1 MKILVGYDG
10 SSASKEALKLA
21 RKHAGAFQGKV
32 VVLTSL
38 LGDTETSSEEYRQ
51 ARDSLSEAEQSFQG
65 SGIEV
70 ETHLVVLGRTPGE
83 DIVEHAENNGIDE
96 IVIGIRRRSPLSKL
110 ITGSNA
116 RYVILRAP
124 CPVLTVKGPKP

>member
-21 RKHAGAFQGKV
+21 RKHAEAFQGKV
-32 VVLTSL
+32 IVLTSL
-38 LGDTETSSEEYRQ
+38 LGDTETSSEEYRE
-51 ARDSLSEAEQSFQG
+51 ARDNLVEVEQSFHG
-65 SGIEV
+65 SGIEA
-70 ETHLVVLGRTPGE
+70 ETHLVVVGRTPAE
-83 DIVEHAENNGIDE
+83 DILEHAEKNGIDE

-116 RYVILRAP
+116 RHVILHAP
-124 CPVLTVKGPKP
+124 CPVVTVKGPKP